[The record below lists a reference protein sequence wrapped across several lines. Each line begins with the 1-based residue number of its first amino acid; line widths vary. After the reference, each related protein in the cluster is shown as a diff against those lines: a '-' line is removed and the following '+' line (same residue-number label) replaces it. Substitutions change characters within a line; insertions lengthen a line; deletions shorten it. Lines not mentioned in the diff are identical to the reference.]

1 MPTDNQRPSIAIVGM
16 GPRGLGA
23 LEALATQLGNTD
35 LVFDV
40 DIFDPVKHLGA
51 GPNFCPDESK
61 LCLLNIPTREI
72 SVEPPALPRAQVGQF
87 PDWPSLSGNPDT
99 FPPRAILGEYFEARY
114 RDLDRNAKALCLS
127 QRPETVTDIQNE
139 NDGWWIET
147 GRQRFGPYHEVLLTQ
162 GQPATKLDEQ
172 LGRWTDHVQNNA
184 GELSAAYPGTTLL
197 KTAQNWAGKNVAIRG
212 LGLSTLD
219 VLRILTCG
227 LGGRFEDGR
236 YLRSGSEPAKILPFS
251 LDGHAPVPKPANA
264 KLDTMFDP
272 TKDETNAFDA
282 ALMKAT
288 TQSRETAIMTASE
301 ALVAPAAR
309 ILKEMGNPLKEDDV
323 RNWLTLERD
332 APGSQETQSPTE
344 ALRTGIAIADG
355 GLPPSIGFVVGQ
367 LWRKWQN
374 ALRSGFNS
382 AQISPETA
390 KALVSF
396 DEGLKRYSYGPPVRS
411 AKELIMLI
419 DAEVVDLCA
428 ADDPSIR
435 LIEEG
440 WQLFDANREIAVS
453 VMIDAVMPSPALD
466 TTADP
471 LIEKLMAKGNISAVC
486 DGLGA
491 RAKADGQ
498 LIGQNG
504 KSASGLCLLGRLSLG
519 SVIAVD
525 SIHDC
530 FGAATKRWADGVIT
544 RLDRTQLQSC
554 DILDESAL

>member
-35 LVFDV
+35 LIFDV
-40 DIFDPVKHLGA
+40 DIFDPIKHLGA
-51 GPNFCPDESK
+51 GPNFSPDETE
-61 LCLLNIPTREI
+61 LCLLNIPIREI
-72 SVEPPALPRAQVGQF
+72 SVEPPAFPGAQVGQF
-87 PDWPSLSGNPDT
+87 SDWPSLSGDPDT

-127 QRPETVTDIQNE
+127 QRPEKVTDIQNE

-147 GRQRFGPYHEVLLTQ
+147 GNQRFGPYHEVLLTQ
-162 GQPATKLDEQ
+162 GQPATKPDEQ

-197 KTAQNWAGKNVAIRG
+197 KSAKNWAGKNVAIRG

-227 LGGRFEDGR
+227 LGGRFENER
-236 YLRSGSEPAKILPFS
+236 YIRSGNEPTRILPFS

-264 KLDTMFDP
+264 KLDAMFDP
-272 TKDETNAFDA
+272 TKDETKAFGA
-282 ALMKAT
+282 ALKNAT
-288 TQSRETAIMTASE
+288 TQTPETAIITVSE

-309 ILKEMGNPLKEDDV
+309 ILQETGNPLKEDDV
-323 RNWLTLERD
+323 RNWLTMERD

-344 ALRTGIAIADG
+344 ALRTGIGMADG
-355 GLPPSIGFVVGQ
+355 DLSPSIGFVIGQ

-374 ALRSGFNS
+374 DLRSGFNS

-390 KALVSF
+390 KALITF

-411 AKELIMLI
+411 AKELLMLI
-419 DAEVVDLCA
+419 DAELVDLRA
-428 ADDPSIR
+428 ADDPNIR
-435 LIEEG
+435 LIAEG
-440 WQLFDANREIAVS
+440 WQLVDENKEIAVS

-471 LIEKLMAKGNISAVC
+471 LIEKLMAKGYISAVC

-491 RAKADGQ
+491 SAKADGQ
-498 LIGQNG
+498 LIGQNDTTP
-504 KSASGLCLLGRLSLG
+504 LCMLGRMSLG

-530 FGAATKRWADGVIT
+530 FGAATKRWADGVIS
-544 RLDRTQLQSC
+544 RLDRTQRQSC
-554 DILDESAL
+554 DILDETAL